1 MRSERDESAR
11 RRELMKRL
19 GNVHIL
25 MYSHDTFGLGH
36 LRRCRAIA
44 HSLVENFKGVSI
56 LIMTG
61 SQIAGAFNFS
71 ARVDFV
77 KIPSVIKLYNGQ
89 YTSID
94 EHIDL
99 TDTMQMRQ
107 SIIQHTAESFQ
118 PDIMIV
124 DKEPLGLRGE
134 MLPTLRYLRKNGC
147 RLVLGLRDVM
157 DAADKL
163 EKEWAA
169 NDVMAHIDQLYD
181 DIWVYGPEGFWD
193 PLSGLETPDA
203 VRERMHYLGFLKRT
217 RAGSPPGIKRP
228 EGPYML
234 ATTGGGGDGAR
245 LMSQILAAYE
255 HHGNRLM
262 PLLMVLGPLMPSAE
276 RAAFFEQ
283 AEALAK
289 VSVIEFDN
297 SIEHLIE
304 GASALI
310 GMCGYNTF
318 CEVLS
323 FDKPALIVPRTHP
336 RAGAVDPRH
345 ARKRAWL
352 RRHAVA
358 GTGRRCRLLADHLS
372 RLASRPLP
380 SAMGAGDMLAGL
392 DSISNF
398 VSNWAE
404 NRPSADLYAIAGA
417 G

>member
-1 MRSERDESAR
+1 
-11 RRELMKRL
+11 MKRL

-44 HSLVENFKGVSI
+44 HSLVENFKGVSV
-56 LIMTG
+56 LIITG
-61 SQIAGAFNFS
+61 SQFAGAFNFS

-94 EHIDL
+94 QHIDL

-107 SIIQHTAESFQ
+107 SIIQHTAETFQ

-134 MLPTLRYLRKNGC
+134 MLPTLRYLSDQGC

-157 DAADKL
+157 DSPAKL
-163 EKEWAA
+163 KAEWAQS
-169 NDVMAHIDQLYD
+169 DVMGQLDQLYD

-193 PLSGLETPDA
+193 PLTGLNVPDA
-203 VRERMHYLGFLKRT
+203 VTRKMNYLGFLRRA
-217 RAGSPPGIKRP
+217 RAGSPPGIRRP
-228 EGPYML
+228 EGKYLL
-234 ATTGGGGDGAR
+234 ATSGGGGDGAP
-245 LMSQILAAYE
+245 LTSQVLAAYRN
-255 HHGNRLM
+255 GNVDLMRL
-262 PLLMVLGPLMPSAE
+262 LLILGPMMPSGL
-276 RAAFFEQ
+276 RADFFEQ
-283 AEALAK
+283 ADGLDK
-289 VSVIEFDN
+289 VDAIEFDN
-297 SIEHLIE
+297 SIENLID
-304 GASALI
+304 GAAGVI

-323 FDKPALIVPRTHP
+323 FNKPALIVPRTSP
-336 RAGAVDPRH
+336 REEQLIRARRAHELGLVDMMLPEE
-345 ARKRAWL
+345 ANDPDA
-352 RRHAVA
+352 
-358 GTGRRCRLLADHLS
+358 LAE
-372 RLASRPLP
+372 RLASLPQRPLP
-380 SAMGAGDMLAGL
+380 NEMGAAGMLNGL
-392 DSISNF
+392 ESISKW

-404 NRPSADLYAIAGA
+404 SRPAANLYAMAGA